1 MDGFMAKKRPTRAR
15 PRRSSQLLSGSGLI
29 LREKEPL
36 NLESP
41 QSALRESITPSDQFY
56 VRNHFAEPDLN
67 RSTWRLRVE
76 GAIKKPGT
84 FSFRDL
90 TTMATQSHVSVIE
103 CAGNGRVFLAPK
115 EEGAQ
120 WQSGAAGNA
129 EFTGVPLTALL
140 ERVGILPTAVDVMFE
155 GADHG
160 EIEDEPKSPGDIYF
174 ARSVPVATARAGDVL
189 LAYKMNGADLTR
201 SHGFPVRVV
210 VPGWYG
216 MASVKWLKRIVVTDK
231 PFAGFFQ
238 SLQYSRW
245 ERLNGA
251 PTLIPVTELQVKS
264 IIVDPEMNGVIP
276 SSKTYTLRGQAWTGV
291 GTVARVEVSVDGGKK
306 WATAR
311 LTSPAS
317 QHAWRSWAFDWRP
330 TAGEHA
336 VMVRATDSQGRT
348 QPMDRD
354 KDRRSYEINH
364 VVPTTVVV
372 RARD

>member
-1 MDGFMAKKRPTRAR
+1 MAKKRPTRAK
-15 PRRSSQLLSGSGLI
+15 PRRSSQVPPGAGLI

-41 QSALRESITPSDQFY
+41 QSALREWITPSDQFY
-56 VRNHFAEPDLN
+56 VRNHFAEPGLE
-67 RSTWRLRVE
+67 RATWRLRVE
-76 GAIKKPGT
+76 GAVKKPRN
-84 FSFRDL
+84 FSYRDL
-90 TTMATQSHVSVIE
+90 TAMATHSQVTVME
-103 CAGNGRVFLAPK
+103 CAGNGRVFLTPK
-115 EEGAQ
+115 EEGTQ

-140 ERVGILPTAVDVMFE
+140 ERVGILSTAVDVMFE

-160 EIEDEPKSPGDIYF
+160 EIEDEPRSPGDIHF
-174 ARSVPVATARAGDVL
+174 ARSVPVATARSGDVL

-216 MASVKWLKRIVVTDK
+216 MASVKWLTRIVVTDK
-231 PFAGFFQ
+231 PFDGFFQ

-245 ERLNGA
+245 ERMNGT
-251 PTLIPVTELQVKS
+251 PTLIPVTEMQVKS
-264 IIVDPEMNGVIP
+264 IIIDPEMGSIIP
-276 SSKTYTLRGQAWTGV
+276 AGERYTVRGRAWTGV
-291 GTVARVEVSVDGGKK
+291 GTVARVEVSVDGVEK

-317 QHAWRSWAFDWRP
+317 PHTWRSWEFDWRP
-330 TAGEHA
+330 TAGERSL
-336 VMVRATDSQGRT
+336 MVRATDSQRRT

-364 VVPTTVVV
+364 VVPITVMV
-372 RARD
+372 RDRD

>member
-1 MDGFMAKKRPTRAR
+1 VLP
-15 PRRSSQLLSGSGLI
+15 SSGLI

-41 QSALRESITPSDQFY
+41 PSALREWITPSDQFY
-56 VRNHFAEPDLN
+56 VRNHFAEPDIK
-67 RSTWRLRVE
+67 RSIWRLSVE
-76 GAIKKPGT
+76 GAVRKPGT
-84 FSFRDL
+84 FSYRDL
-90 TTMATQSHVSVIE
+90 TTMASQSQISVIE
-103 CAGNGRVFLAPK
+103 CAGNGRVFLVPK

-129 EFTGVPLTALL
+129 EFTGVPLAAVL
-140 ERVGILPTAVDVMFE
+140 ERVGMLSTAVDVMFE

-160 EIEDEPKSPGDIYF
+160 EIEDQPASPGDIHF

-216 MASVKWLKRIVVTDK
+216 MASVKWLTRIVVTDK
-231 PFAGFFQ
+231 PFEGFFQ

-245 ERLNGA
+245 ARMNGT

-264 IIVDPEMNGVIP
+264 IIIDPQMGSIIP
-276 SSKTYTLRGQAWTGV
+276 AGETYAVRGQAWTGV

-317 QHAWRSWAFDWRP
+317 QHTWRSWEFDWAP
-330 TAGEHA
+330 TAGEYS

-364 VVPTTVVV
+364 VVPTVVVV
-372 RARD
+372 RDRD